1 MNNWVGGLITLIS
14 GSAIWEGVKFFYPSI
29 SREIKTYREAYKNL
43 YESIDPI
50 LKAADELYGKL
61 ISIANEDFSTFTNR
75 GKSNATDVDLNR
87 KYIYYLFAQFL
98 AQLEYIRMKS
108 QYSSISKIRK
118 GRELLKFI
126 ETYESRTFRL
136 VDRSI
141 QRMIGESLI
150 LNSTGSYKVMSLSQF
165 YINIHDASSKSNI
178 WIKKI
183 EDKLLATNDKEVR
196 QSVLVFGVIV
206 AALIN
211 HFDPKSRIVR
221 SRKIYKNKLSRDS
234 KNKISKVLFTS
245 YLPFIKNKEIYY

>member
-1 MNNWVGGLITLIS
+1 MNNWLSTLLTLVS
-14 GSAIWEGVKFFYPSI
+14 GSAAWEGIKFFYPNI
-29 SREIKTYREAYKNL
+29 SREIKAYKEAHKNL

-61 ISIANEDFSTFTNR
+61 ISIVSEDFSTFTNR
-75 GKSNATDVDLNR
+75 GSSKSKDIDLNR
-87 KYIYYLFAQFL
+87 KYVYYLFSQFL

-165 YINIHDASSKSNI
+165 YVNIHDASNKSNI

-183 EDKLLATNDKEVR
+183 EDKLLATYDKEVR

-211 HFDPKSRIVR
+211 NFDPKSRIVR
-221 SRKIYKNKLSRDS
+221 SREIYKNKLSRNS
-234 KNKISKVLFTS
+234 KMKIKRVLLTS
-245 YLPFIKNKEIYY
+245 CLPFIKNKDMYY

>member
-1 MNNWVGGLITLIS
+1 MNNWVKGLLTFVS
-14 GSAIWEGVKFFYPSI
+14 GSAIWEGVKFFSPGI
-29 SREIKTYREAYKNL
+29 SREIKAYREAHKNL

-61 ISIANEDFSTFTNR
+61 VSIANEDFSTFTNK
-75 GKSNATDVDLNR
+75 GVPNAKDVDLNR
-87 KYIYYLFAQFL
+87 KYIYFLFAQFF

-126 ETYESRTFRL
+126 ETFESRTFRL

-150 LNSTGSYKVMSLSQF
+150 LNSTGSYRVMSLSQF
-165 YINIHDASSKSNI
+165 YISIHDVSFKNNI

-183 EDKLLATNDKEVR
+183 EDTLMTTNDKKVR

-211 HFDPKSRIVR
+211 HFDPQSKIVR
-221 SRKIYKNKLSRDS
+221 SRRVYKNKLTLDS
-234 KNKISKVLFTS
+234 KIKINKVLLTN
-245 YLPFIKNKEIYY
+245 YLPFVKDKERYY

>member
-1 MNNWVGGLITLIS
+1 MVTLVS
-14 GSAIWEGVKFFYPSI
+14 GSAVWEGIKFFYPNI
-29 SREIKTYREAYKNL
+29 SREIKAYKEAHKNL

-61 ISIANEDFSTFTNR
+61 ISVANEDFSTFTNR
-75 GKSNATDVDLNR
+75 GKSNSKDIDLNR

-108 QYSSISKIRK
+108 QYSSISKIKK

-165 YINIHDASSKSNI
+165 YVNIHDASCKSNI

-183 EDKLLATNDKEVR
+183 EDKLLATNDKDVR
-196 QSVLVFGVIV
+196 QSVLIFGVIV

-211 HFDPKSRIVR
+211 HFDPQSRIVR
-221 SRKIYKNKLSRDS
+221 SRKIYKNKLSQNS
-234 KNKISKVLFTS
+234 KIKIKKILLGS
-245 YLPFIKNKEIYY
+245 YLPFVKNREMYY